1 MFLKPDRQQ
10 GLVVRPNQMLF
21 LFQGHPLMPM
31 WLACFGVRV
40 QRDIVGHCKWANNSR
55 GPFLHLVHRWRM
67 SCWSMTL
74 FVSAGPLFL
83 SEWEKQP
90 PAQEMSFPYSSRGH
104 LAIVNKRIQ
113 QALRTGICL
122 MDVTGVWFSIFL
134 VFQVPG
140 LFQIVAYPVSS
151 TIPLMWWSGW
161 AVQPRY
167 PAGQRATLSPPFSG
181 SEMAN
186 HLIQTRWMRS
196 HSLSF
201 YQKEVCSSSA
211 SSPAERVS
219 PMKQC
224 MPALLGTAPGL
235 RPAETPLFT

>member
-1 MFLKPDRQQ
+1 MTDVL
-10 GLVVRPNQMLF
+10 LVYDFVCKCWAFVPLRVGKTASGTGNVFPLLIAGSSGHRKQKNSTSSQDWNLF
-21 LFQGHPLMPM
+21 SGCHWCL
-31 WLACFGVRV
+31 
-40 QRDIVGHCKWANNSR
+40 I
-55 GPFLHLVHRWRM
+55 LH
-67 SCWSMTL
+67 
-74 FVSAGPLFL
+74 
-83 SEWEKQP
+83 
-90 PAQEMSFPYSSRGH
+90 
-104 LAIVNKRIQ
+104 
-113 QALRTGICL
+113 
-122 MDVTGVWFSIFL
+122 FL

-186 HLIQTRWMRS
+186 HLIQTRWMCS